1 MKAVANWFWRAGLSA
16 IRRWKR
22 MERNKKER
30 RKEWDLDSDC
40 GGLTAEC
47 RAQVC
52 SLTPDTQCAP
62 RTSIETGILFM
73 FHRVA
78 HTCFLANNLQNITWG
93 KWSLK
98 RKTTMKAATHFPLCE
113 GFPCAAGVWMKILEP
128 AGDEEMSSFCLL
140 STNGRGRQ
148 LLLPFL
154 FFGGEG
160 LPPMLHIIRKGAGQ
174 HAAPRGQQ
182 RDASW
187 SCFYDDDMY
196 RKGSDSSFNQVHVA
210 SRSRGA
216 FLMVS
221 CGQTTGRVTTRQE
234 HVTVIITSGVW
245 WRPGCPTLLAL
256 SPSTISLRH
265 KLKLKISGNHVVSFL
280 SDEF

>member
-1 MKAVANWFWRAGLSA
+1 MIIKKEDDDESGNSFPSLRGLSVC
-16 IRRWKR
+16 
-22 MERNKKER
+22 
-30 RKEWDLDSDC
+30 S
-40 GGLTAEC
+40 GGLNENSGTSGRWRNVFFLPPFYKWARKATA
-47 RAQVC
+47 
-52 SLTPDTQCAP
+52 
-62 RTSIETGILFM
+62 
-73 FHRVA
+73 
-78 HTCFLANNLQNITWG
+78 
-93 KWSLK
+93 
-98 RKTTMKAATHFPLCE
+98 
-113 GFPCAAGVWMKILEP
+113 P
-128 AGDEEMSSFCLL
+128 A
-140 STNGRGRQ
+140 
-148 LLLPFL
+148 FL

-265 KLKLKISGNHVVSFL
+265 KLKLKISGNHVVSFS